1 MKFILDCHC
10 KLHLIIHWDRLR
22 KTILH
27 ARWRA
32 LAPASKKAWREKAQ
46 APVIRARH
54 GLHQTFLSV
63 PLDAPAEEAPLKIKI
78 MRLIVLHPCLHR
90 WGVKCNCLMSLSLF
104 SCCCTAGGG
113 GGKLGQVAVVVAP
126 PTLLRTPTK
135 NRSAQ
140 KSLAAFGKAVLDVA
154 CDLTEH
160 MPRMDSSSPGSIIKR
175 FVSEAAEKAEFKVQ
189 SYSPSKGLFIQSRRQ
204 LAILPSPGT
213 PAKRPRR
220 ALSHEHDAEFW
231 APFQD
236 HLDPSLSASLS
247 ES

>member
-1 MKFILDCHC
+1 M
-10 KLHLIIHWDRLR
+10 
-22 KTILH
+22 
-27 ARWRA
+27 
-32 LAPASKKAWREKAQ
+32 
-46 APVIRARH
+46 
-54 GLHQTFLSV
+54 
-63 PLDAPAEEAPLKIKI
+63 
-78 MRLIVLHPCLHR
+78 
-90 WGVKCNCLMSLSLF
+90 
-104 SCCCTAGGG
+104 
-113 GGKLGQVAVVVAP
+113 VAP

-175 FVSEAAEKAEFKVQ
+175 FVSEAAEKAEFNVQ
-189 SYSPSKGLFIQSRRQ
+189 AYSLSKGLFIQSRRQ

-236 HLDPSLSASLS
+236 LLDPSLSASLS

>member
-104 SCCCTAGGG
+104 SCCCTAG
-113 GGKLGQVAVVVAP
+113 QVAVVVAP

-175 FVSEAAEKAEFKVQ
+175 FVSEAAEKAEFNVQ
-189 SYSPSKGLFIQSRRQ
+189 AYSLSKGLFIQSRRQ

>member
-1 MKFILDCHC
+1 MLVGE
-10 KLHLIIHWDRLR
+10 LSPLQ
-22 KTILH
+22 
-27 ARWRA
+27 ARR
-32 LAPASKKAWREKAQ
+32 PGEKKAQ

-63 PLDAPAEEAPLKIKI
+63 PLDAPAEEAPLKINI

-90 WGVKCNCLMSLSLF
+90 WGVKCKCLMSLSLF
-104 SCCCTAGGG
+104 ACCCTAGEGA
-113 GGKLGQVAVVVAP
+113 GGKLGQVVVVVAP

-175 FVSEAAEKAEFKVQ
+175 FVSEAAEKAEFNVQ
-189 SYSPSKGLFIQSRRQ
+189 AYSLSKGLFIQSRRQ

>member
-90 WGVKCNCLMSLSLF
+90 WGVKCICLMSLSLF

-113 GGKLGQVAVVVAP
+113 GGVNLARWLWWLLLLPFFGHRRRIAVHRKVLLPLGRLFWMLLVTSQSTCLAWTAAP
-126 PTLLRTPTK
+126 LVP
-135 NRSAQ
+135 
-140 KSLAAFGKAVLDVA
+140 
-154 CDLTEH
+154 
-160 MPRMDSSSPGSIIKR
+160 SSSASSLKQLRRPSSKSSPILQAKGS
-175 FVSEAAEKAEFKVQ
+175 
-189 SYSPSKGLFIQSRRQ
+189 SYNHEGS
-204 LAILPSPGT
+204 LPSFLRLG
-213 PAKRPRR
+213 RPRR
-220 ALSHEHDAEFW
+220 GLVV
-231 APFQD
+231 
-236 HLDPSLSASLS
+236 L
-247 ES
+247 

>member
-1 MKFILDCHC
+1 
-10 KLHLIIHWDRLR
+10 
-22 KTILH
+22 
-27 ARWRA
+27 
-32 LAPASKKAWREKAQ
+32 
-46 APVIRARH
+46 
-54 GLHQTFLSV
+54 
-63 PLDAPAEEAPLKIKI
+63 

-113 GGKLGQVAVVVAP
+113 NLARWLWWLLLLPFFGHRRRIAVH
-126 PTLLRTPTK
+126 
-135 NRSAQ
+135 RS
-140 KSLAAFGKAVLDVA
+140 LVAFGKVVLDVA

-175 FVSEAAEKAEFKVQ
+175 FVSEAAEKAEFNVQ
-189 SYSPSKGLFIQSRRQ
+189 AYSLSKGLFIQSRRQ